1 MNHKKKVMSFFITN
15 AIQWRF
21 PINGRTAEIFEKKT
35 VKKAKEQCPDKHLTA
50 SKFRMFAQ
58 ALGLFDLFEDELTVK
73 IPLIEIFSS
82 NDIINLRNNYD
93 TVIVRL
99 KIKDGYISFIRKIED
114 VIVINEKLE
123 FSLCTDSNEQHYI
136 YDKCRREFEE
146 ILEDMH
152 EYCNDE
158 FIELRITFY
167 KKEGKQ

>member
-21 PINGRTAEIFEKKT
+21 PITGRTAEIFEKKT

-58 ALGLFDLFEDELTVK
+58 SFGTIDLFEDELTIK

-82 NDIINLRNNYD
+82 NDIINLRSNYD
-93 TVIVRL
+93 TVVTRL
-99 KIKDGYISFIRKIED
+99 KTKDGYISFTRKIED
-114 VIVINEKLE
+114 VIIIDEDLK
-123 FSLCTDSNEQHYI
+123 FSLFTSADEQHYI